1 MSETTVEQ
9 PQAGFPQRELRDPR
23 ALRAFAHPVR
33 LQIMEELAKAGQAT
47 ATELAE
53 RIDESAANCSW
64 HLRQLAQYGFIEEAG
79 GGSGRQ
85 RPWKITVQSNRWGR
99 PEKGQIELARAGDAA
114 TEVIVDRE
122 VAAYRA
128 WLAARHAAP
137 DNWRDASFLDQS
149 WDWMTAE
156 ELAAFK
162 EDFFALVERHI
173 LRHAIE
179 RADPA
184 RRPPGSRMIRL
195 VAWAI
200 PGDLDVEIADP
211 PSGQPG

>member
-1 MSETTVEQ
+1 MSEA
-9 PQAGFPQRELRDPR
+9 AGSQTELPQRELRDPR

-53 RIDESAANCSW
+53 RLDESAANCSW

-85 RPWKITVQSNRWGR
+85 RPWKITIQSNRWGK
-99 PEKGQIELARAGDAA
+99 PGEGETELARAGDAA

-128 WLAARHAAP
+128 WVATRHAAP

-162 EDFFALVERHI
+162 QDFFALVERHV

-184 RRPPGSRMIRL
+184 QRPPGSRMIRL
-195 VAWAI
+195 MAWAI
-200 PGDLDVEIADP
+200 PGEPATELPDQ
-211 PSGQPG
+211 SG